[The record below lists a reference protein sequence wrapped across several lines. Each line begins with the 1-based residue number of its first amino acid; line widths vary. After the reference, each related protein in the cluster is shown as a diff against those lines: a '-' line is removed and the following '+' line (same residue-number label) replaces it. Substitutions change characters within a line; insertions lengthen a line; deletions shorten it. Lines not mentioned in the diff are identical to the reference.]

1 MTETHHAL
9 EEFTYPHFCACT
21 GDLAWRYRP
30 FKGRQRQA
38 TSDFV
43 VSHHKCVSESRF
55 IFTVIVLQLLLPLYE
70 LFLKKHGKQW
80 TKDLIIE

>member
-9 EEFTYPHFCACT
+9 EKFTYAHFCAC
-21 GDLAWRYRP
+21 
-30 FKGRQRQA
+30 

-70 LFLKKHGKQW
+70 LF
-80 TKDLIIE
+80 

>member
-9 EEFTYPHFCACT
+9 EKFTYAHFCACPS
-21 GDLAWRYRP
+21 DLVWRCRP
-30 FKGRQRQA
+30 FKGRQRQT

-70 LFLKKHGKQW
+70 LFKKNMVKQW